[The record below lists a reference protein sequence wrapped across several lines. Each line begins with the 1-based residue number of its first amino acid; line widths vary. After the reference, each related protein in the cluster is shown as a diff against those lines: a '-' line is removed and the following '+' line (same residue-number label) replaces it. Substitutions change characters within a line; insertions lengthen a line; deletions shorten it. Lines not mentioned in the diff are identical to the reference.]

1 MKIELAK
8 NEIIHFVGIGGI
20 GMSGLSLIMKGK
32 GFKVQGSDLY
42 LNKNIE
48 RLKREKIK
56 VFLGQKKQNLKKAT
70 IIVISSAIKNN
81 NPEIIEAKKK
91 NLPIITRGEML
102 AHIVSLMKNIVVVG
116 SHGKTTTTSL
126 IASIF
131 QKTKLDPTV
140 INGGVINSI
149 KSTAKLG
156 KSDWS
161 ILEADESDGSFVHIP
176 PTYSIITNIDREH
189 MDFYKSIEEL
199 KSYFVQFIEKVPSFG
214 KSFICLDDEI
224 NHDLVKKLKNKN
236 FYTYGTNLKSN
247 FLIKNIKQSKSL
259 SEFDLQVKVPNKKK
273 IVIKKIRIPL
283 FGTHNIRNAVAAAAV
298 AITIGISVYD
308 IKRGLL
314 NFKGVQRRFN
324 KIFSYNNIDFYDDY
338 AHHPTEIKV
347 VLDGVKKVFVGYEK
361 VCIFQ
366 PHRITRLK
374 DLRRQFSFA
383 FKDSDIVIL
392 CPIYTAG
399 EKIKLGFDYLNF
411 AKEIIKNSKVKLF
424 VINNNNELA
433 KFLKKNMYGKKIVIG
448 MGAGSISNWIRKLPE
463 LMK

>member
-8 NEIIHFVGIGGI
+8 TEIIHFIGIGGI

-32 GFKVQGSDLY
+32 GFKVQGSDLS

-48 RLKREKIK
+48 RLKKEKIK
-56 VFLGQKKQNLKKAT
+56 IFIGHKKQNLKTAT
-70 IIVISSAIKNN
+70 IVVISSAIKKN
-81 NPEIIEAKKK
+81 NPEIKEAKRKK
-91 NLPIITRGEML
+91 LPIITRGEML

-126 IASIF
+126 VASIF
-131 QKTKLDPTV
+131 QKTKLDPTI

-149 KSTAKLG
+149 KNTAKLG

-189 MDFYKSIEEL
+189 MDFYQSMDEL
-199 KSYFVQFIEKVPSFG
+199 KNYFIKFIDKVPSFG
-214 KSFICLDDEI
+214 KSFICLDDKINNEI
-224 NHDLVKKLKNKN
+224 IKKLRGQN
-236 FYTYGTNLKSN
+236 FYTYGTNINSN
-247 FLIKNIKQSKSL
+247 FLIKNIKQEKEFT
-259 SEFDLQVKVPNKKK
+259 EFDISVNLPSKKK
-273 IVIKKIRIPL
+273 IIIKKVKIPL
-283 FGTHNIRNAVAAAAV
+283 LGIHNVRNSVAAAAV
-298 AITIGISVYD
+298 AVSIGISIPN
-308 IKRGLL
+308 IKNGLL

-324 KIFSYNNIDFYDDY
+324 RIFSFNNIDFYDDY
-338 AHHPTEIKV
+338 AHHPTEIKG
-347 VLDGVKKVFVGYEK
+347 VLDGVNKVYKNYDK

-366 PHRITRLK
+366 PHRISRLK
-374 DLRRQFSFA
+374 DLRKEFSFA
-383 FKDSDIVIL
+383 FKNADTVVL
-392 CPIYTAG
+392 CPVYSAG
-399 EKIKLGFDYLNF
+399 EKIKLGFNYLNF

-424 VINNNNELA
+424 LVSDKNQLA

-448 MGAGSISNWIRKLPE
+448 MGAGSISNWMRELPK

>member
-8 NEIIHFVGIGGI
+8 TEIIHFIGIGGI

-32 GFKVQGSDLY
+32 GFKVQGSDLS

-48 RLKREKIK
+48 RLKKEKIK
-56 VFLGQKKQNLKKAT
+56 IFIGHKKQNLKNAT
-70 IIVISSAIKNN
+70 IVVISSAIKKN
-81 NPEIIEAKKK
+81 NPEIKEAKRKK
-91 NLPIITRGEML
+91 LPIITRGEML

-126 IASIF
+126 VASIF
-131 QKTKLDPTV
+131 QKTKLDPTI

-149 KSTAKLG
+149 KNTAKLG

-189 MDFYKSIEEL
+189 MDFYQSMDEL
-199 KSYFVQFIEKVPSFG
+199 KNYFIKFIDKVPSFG
-214 KSFICLDDEI
+214 KSFICLDDKI
-224 NHDLVKKLKNKN
+224 NHEIIKKLRGQN
-236 FYTYGTNLKSN
+236 FYTYGTNTNSN
-247 FLIKNIKQSKSL
+247 FLIKNIKQEKKFT
-259 SEFDLQVKVPNKKK
+259 EFDLSVRLPSKKK
-273 IVIKKIRIPL
+273 IIIKKVKIPL
-283 FGTHNIRNAVAAAAV
+283 LGIHNVRNSVAAAAV
-298 AITIGISVYD
+298 AITIGISIPN
-308 IKRGLL
+308 IKKGLL

-324 KIFSYNNIDFYDDY
+324 RIFSFNNIDFYDDY
-338 AHHPTEIKV
+338 AHHPTEIKG
-347 VLDGVKKVFVGYEK
+347 VLDGVNKVYKNYDK

-366 PHRITRLK
+366 PHRISRLK
-374 DLRRQFSFA
+374 DLRKEFSFA
-383 FKDSDIVIL
+383 FKNADTVVL
-392 CPIYTAG
+392 CPVYSAG
-399 EKIKLGFDYLNF
+399 EKIKLGFNYLNF

-424 VINNNNELA
+424 LVNDKNQLA

-448 MGAGSISNWIRKLPE
+448 MGAGSISNWMRELPK